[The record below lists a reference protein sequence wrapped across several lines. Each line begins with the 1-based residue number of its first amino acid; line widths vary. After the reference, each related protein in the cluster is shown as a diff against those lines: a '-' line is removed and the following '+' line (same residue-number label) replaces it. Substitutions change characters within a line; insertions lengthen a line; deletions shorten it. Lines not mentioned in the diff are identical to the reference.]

1 MADYI
6 KFDDKIVN
14 ADEVVYSEII
24 SDKLFMN
31 LGPGGQLQKLDRQI
45 KAAPGTGYEG
55 IINAATTVVNA
66 ITAVEYNVDVIN
78 QVISN
83 LESLAGTS
91 VYSAELLTSN
101 VGEAANKI
109 EEYFKLYNEIHM
121 SLHETVKNILKT
133 VTEVWDEAASM

>member
-24 SDKLFMN
+24 DDKLFMN
-31 LGPGGQLQKLDRQI
+31 LGPGGQVQKLDRQI

-55 IINAATTVVNA
+55 IINAVTAAANA
-66 ITAVEYNVDVIN
+66 ITAVEYNIN
-78 QVISN
+78 AIDQVISN
-83 LESLAGTS
+83 LEALAGMS

-133 VTEVWDEAASM
+133 VKEVRDEAASM

>member
-1 MADYI
+1 
-6 KFDDKIVN
+6 
-14 ADEVVYSEII
+14 
-24 SDKLFMN
+24 MN

-66 ITAVEYNVDVIN
+66 ITAVEYNIYVVN

-83 LESLAGTS
+83 LELLAGMS
-91 VYSAELLTSN
+91 VNNSELQKSN
-101 VGEAANKI
+101 VGESASKM
-109 EEYFKLYNEIHM
+109 EEYFKLYNEIHI

-133 VTEVWDEAASM
+133 VKEVRDEAASM